1 MNSRQRRKLAAAI
14 HNKEREA
21 QKTLELDR
29 KEHPEKYQ
37 RKRSSR
43 AVMRRA
49 MLWGAIGLSAT
60 AFDNRHLK

>member
-1 MNSRQRRKLAAAI
+1 MNSRQRRKLAAVI
-14 HNKEREA
+14 HNKERDA
-21 QKTLELDR
+21 QKALELDR

-43 AVMRRA
+43 KVLQHA